1 MAAVVNQ
8 YKFVGVDDDTTNGE
22 LNPFGSGNPLV
33 SETYVV
39 KSILVTSAGTPSV
52 TVTNNAITAIKS
64 GALTANTTK
73 ELLTQPLI
81 VEGGK
86 TLTIKAGSTASFDFA
101 VSYLNIKKEVT
112 T

>member
-1 MAAVVNQ
+1 MAIVNQ
-8 YKFVGVDDDTTNGE
+8 YDFVGIDNNTTNGE
-22 LNPFGSGNPLV
+22 LNPFGAGFPLI
-33 SETYVV
+33 SETYVI

-52 TVTNNAITAIKS
+52 TVTNNAFTAIKTIQ
-64 GALTANTTK
+64 LTANITK

-81 VEGGK
+81 VVGGT
-86 TLTIKAGSTASFDFA
+86 TLTITAGSTDSFDFG

>member
-1 MAAVVNQ
+1 MAVVNQ
-8 YKFVGVDDDTTNGE
+8 YSFAGLNANTDNTEK
-22 LNPFGSGNPLV
+22 NPFGAGFPLV
-33 SETYVV
+33 SETYVI

-52 TVTNNAITAIKS
+52 TVTNNAITAIKTV
-64 GALTANTTK
+64 GLTANQTK

-81 VEGGK
+81 VVGGT
-86 TLTIKAGSTASFDFA
+86 TLTIKAGSADSFDFG

>member
-1 MAAVVNQ
+1 MAVVNQ
-8 YKFVGVDDDTTNGE
+8 YKFAGVDNDTSNGE
-22 LNPFGSGNPLV
+22 LNPFGAGNPLV
-33 SETYVV
+33 SETYVI

-64 GALTANTTK
+64 VGLTADTTK

-81 VEGGK
+81 VEGGD
-86 TLTIKAGSTASFDFA
+86 TLTIKAGSADSFDFA

>member
-1 MAAVVNQ
+1 MAIVNQ
-8 YKFVGVDDDTTNGE
+8 YDFVGIDNNTTNGE
-22 LNPFGSGNPLV
+22 LNPFGAGFPLI
-33 SETYVV
+33 SETYVI

-52 TVTNNAITAIKS
+52 TVTNNAFTAIKTI
-64 GALTANTTK
+64 GLTANITK

-81 VEGGK
+81 VVGGT
-86 TLTIKAGSTASFDFA
+86 TLTIKAASTDSFDFG

>member
-1 MAAVVNQ
+1 MAVVTQ
-8 YKFVGVDDDTTNGE
+8 YKFVGIDNDTSNGE
-22 LNPFGSGNPLV
+22 LNPFGTGNPLV
-33 SETYVV
+33 SETYVI
-39 KSILVTSAGTPSV
+39 KSILVTSAGTPSPI
-52 TVTNNAITAIKS
+52 VTNNSITTIKS
-64 GALTANTTK
+64 AALSANTSK

-86 TLTIKAGSTASFDFA
+86 TLTIKAGSADSFDIA

>member
-8 YKFVGVDDDTTNGE
+8 YKFVGVDNDTTNGE
-22 LNPFGSGNPLV
+22 VNPFGSGNPLV
-33 SETYVV
+33 SETYVI

-64 GALTANTTK
+64 GALTADTTK

-86 TLTIKAGSTASFDFA
+86 TLTIKAGSADSFDFA

-112 T
+112 S

>member
-1 MAAVVNQ
+1 MAVVNQ
-8 YKFVGVDDDTTNGE
+8 YKFAGLNANTDNTE
-22 LNPFGSGNPLV
+22 KNPFGSSNPLV
-33 SETYVV
+33 NETYII
-39 KSILVTSAGTPSV
+39 KSILVKSAGTPTP
-52 TVTNNAITAIKS
+52 TVTNNGIVVIQAAQ
-64 GALTANTTK
+64 LTANTTV

-86 TLTIKAGSTASFDFA
+86 TLTIKAGSSDAFTFG